1 MKNELEKPDRRRNM
15 VKSQGIEGQIM
26 QQSVEQLLQRPSN
39 KNAQKG
45 CFKIEPNSQTE

>member
-39 KNAQKG
+39 KNTQKG